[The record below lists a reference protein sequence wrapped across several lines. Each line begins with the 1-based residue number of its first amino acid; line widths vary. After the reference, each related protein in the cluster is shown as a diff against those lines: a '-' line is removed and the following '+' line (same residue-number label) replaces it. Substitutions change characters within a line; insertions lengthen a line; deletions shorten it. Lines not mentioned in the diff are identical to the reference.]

1 MATKSCSKKM
11 VEDAIQKELIRWIK
25 EQYPQVKVFA
35 TRNEDSYKRSDEIE
49 AGLPDIIIR
58 WKQDNVRNFFYFEV
72 KTKTGRLSPAQK
84 KWADEPRCKNEF
96 YATGYGLEDCQKA
109 IKTTLTALFSA

>member
-1 MATKSCSKKM
+1 MAMKSCSRRPTRRK

-25 EQYPQVKVFA
+25 ETYPHVMVFA

-58 WKQDNVRNFFYFEV
+58 WPHGDTRYFLYFEV
-72 KTKTGRLSPAQK
+72 KTKAGRLSASQK
-84 KWADEPRCKNEF
+84 KWAEKDRCANEL
-96 YATGYGLEDCQKA
+96 YAVGYGLEDCKKEIA
-109 IKTTLTALFSA
+109 ALL